1 MERQENLTDTELT
14 ERLRKALEPVLPYG
28 PSLIPLDILVVVA
41 TAHHAGQPLSMKE
54 LMVVLPY
61 SATGIRYNL
70 AQLIADGWIT
80 KVRHSDDRRL
90 VHLVPS
96 ERVAEAFAQVREEF
110 LRSVS
115 SCN

>member
-54 LMVVLPY
+54 LMAVLPY

-70 AQLIADGWIT
+70 AQLIADGWII
-80 KVRHSDDRRL
+80 KSDSSGDRRL

-96 ERVAEAFAQVREEF
+96 GRVAEAFARVREEF
-110 LRSVS
+110 LKSTP